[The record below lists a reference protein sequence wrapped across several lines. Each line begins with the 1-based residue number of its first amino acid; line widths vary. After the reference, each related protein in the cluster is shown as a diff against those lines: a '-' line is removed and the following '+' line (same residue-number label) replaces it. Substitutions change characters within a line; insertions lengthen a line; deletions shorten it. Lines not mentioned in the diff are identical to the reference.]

1 MPQKFPV
8 RGTNIPSPFLHTLY
22 DEMNMKKVNVKFCT
36 AKTVK
41 PDYRDRMTAQE
52 ANCDGIITSST
63 PTLKVTGETVI
74 DGKKYITLTV

>member
-1 MPQKFPV
+1 
-8 RGTNIPSPFLHTLY
+8 
-22 DEMNMKKVNVKFCT
+22 MNMKKVNTKFCT
-36 AKTVK
+36 AKNAK

-52 ANCDGIITSST
+52 ANYDGIFTASV

>member
-1 MPQKFPV
+1 
-8 RGTNIPSPFLHTLY
+8 
-22 DEMNMKKVNVKFCT
+22 MNMKKVNTKFCT
-36 AKTVK
+36 AKNAK

-52 ANCDGIITSST
+52 ANCDGIFTASV